1 MARIWATGSD
11 ASAASAPAGGVL
23 STRAGA
29 FRFRTGGP
37 GSSDSRAT
45 CLGALEGASPLVIC
59 ARGRSEVDDE
69 SDDELEAEEPE
80 EVGLRFRRGR
90 SGSSSLELE
99 EEEEEDA
106 DLSERSEEEL
116 LVLEPEA
123 LSWRLTRSAW
133 K

>member
-1 MARIWATGSD
+1 MARICATGSD

-29 FRFRTGGP
+29 FRFSTGGP

-45 CLGALEGASPLVIC
+45 GLGAFVVEGELEDG
-59 ARGRSEVDDE
+59 EDE
-69 SDDELEAEEPE
+69 SDDELDADEPD

-90 SGSSSLELE
+90 SGSSSFELE
-99 EEEEEDA
+99 EEEDEA
-106 DLSERSEEEL
+106 DLSDRSDDEL
-116 LVLEPEA
+116 LVFEPDA
-123 LSWRLTRSAW
+123 LSCRLTRSAW